1 MEENFAK
8 CYNLSTVS
16 FWQTRLHINITGLAI
31 RMLSVGF

>member
-16 FWQTRLHINITGLAI
+16 FWQTNEK
-31 RMLSVGF
+31 